1 MKHLAA
7 YMMLVAGGNEAPSA
21 ADVKGLLAE
30 VGVEADDSSLNKLVS
45 DMEGKDLKEV
55 IAAGSDK
62 LVKGGLGGGGGGG
75 AAAGGGGGGDAA
87 AAEAPKA
94 VEEEVEEIT
103 GGTDMFGGG
112 DDY

>member
-7 YMMLVAGGNEAPSA
+7 YMMLVAGGNDAPTAS
-21 ADVKGLLAE
+21 DVKGLLSE
-30 VGVEADDSSLNKLVS
+30 VGVEADDASLNKLVS

-62 LVKGGLGGGGGGG
+62 LVKGGLGGGGGGAAAG
-75 AAAGGGGGGDAA
+75 AAAGGGEA

-94 VEEEVEEIT
+94 VEEEVEEIA